1 MKMTTYRLERLLAA
15 TAAMLMLVL
24 CCTPQKAQ
32 AQDDDYFTLTN
43 GRLWWYEGPVW
54 GSGHQSEIAFDKNS
68 VPKSWANV
76 WRYNPSNVTH
86 ITSMGNVYL
95 RLNIDNPA
103 TPYIQA
109 VDTSAFD
116 QYCAWQRTGSTGYYY
131 QLWDNYRY
139 YLVGAPD
146 ELKIVRISTSDPI
159 ANTTYWYN
167 WDFGAALSH
176 VYYDINGKRQT
187 AYHWVMYDNKDV
199 VAPALGTWGISHD
212 SYQRPEDAI
221 YDRRCYRTSPYTGA
235 DTIMGCPITNNGTP
249 EADSIADKDFKTYY
263 DPDTVFFDNHTINYI
278 RPNGN
283 SALYMPVRVTGHIK
297 QIANIPDDKGL
308 VSVGIAYN
316 ESGASSL
323 RYGQSSTATAVFD
336 LTDGGSGTY
345 QAQIRPPYTEY
356 RQEVY
361 RYGIHLDYGERETD
375 VFGSAGVPTY
385 RYYYFYDNNRHNDP
399 PATYAED
406 LVIQK
411 VNYKLNNAANRYLS
425 LSTAE
430 ANNADPITISC
441 VSVPP
446 AGAVATLTVTVT
458 YTNGTT
464 QSKTVNIAMSNAV
477 DRRELPYAQN
487 APVVRGYVVGG
498 GRMAN
503 VGGNTS
509 VTVHSCDSIYALYG
523 GNDIAGWVQG
533 DNGATIQLGT
543 AKTDADHKVH
553 IGYVYGGGCGF
564 YTYRGINF
572 GVDANN
578 VPDIYPYDFGP
589 TDFSKVNTSLTYQSY
604 YFNGEVYPWHY
615 QPKGEIWD
623 PSANGGAGGYVPYS
637 PAGYPTIL
645 PADTAGLHWNWELD
659 EGGADQ
665 RVVTNY
671 FVYNPRY
678 SNPAQVDALED
689 GDNGNGTIPYIKKA
703 NISVGVNGHSGN
715 DYILIDTLFG
725 GAENAFIGIEVDDAN
740 PTTATSIMVYGGTI
754 YAVFGGNNYG
764 GSVAKTA
771 KNIVHIF
778 NTTLAPKPTDT
789 DFSTFASN
797 YQTATGHAYT
807 GYNLQNTYFKGYGR
821 DWGIRYVYG
830 GGNLVES
837 SRADVYVSGGMI
849 DTCFLGGNRAS
860 VEWPVG
866 AVYCTG
872 NNFIFE
878 NDSITREWVWKAAG
892 DYNGMHHTQGQ
903 VVQHPQPWTLGN
915 LVELSDHRKLYDAT
929 NVGNEWAYYDSLQF
943 HSPGRFNTDIGR
955 YNIRAFFGG
964 NNNAPMNTISR
975 INLWSGGIGVVY
987 GGGNA
992 GDMRSMRPVR
1002 DVPDMAS
1009 RISYAMN
1016 GWQYQW
1022 PEVFSCFIHSPGP
1035 NAAMESNLAP
1045 YGKSRIVCEQV
1056 YGGCR
1061 MANVKGSTGVWLSG
1075 GVFGYVHGG
1084 NDISG
1089 DVGSETGEGSYVVLD
1104 GESLV
1109 LQDVYGGSDGF
1120 YHCHERLEPK
1130 DENPLWG
1137 ERYMENGEALL
1148 SYNNEP
1154 YDPYDEFVGK
1164 LVPTQ
1169 NSSNLYIHANCDG
1182 VQPKVLFAAYG
1193 GGVMTNVG
1201 VNEAGAIN
1209 RIFLQDS
1216 AGFTGTGANG
1226 LTYRNGERQL
1236 RLPGGNKGDKLGSVH
1251 FQFNGGTVGSENH
1264 HGDGYGDGNA
1274 YGGGYLSSIYGLSY
1288 TYIMS
1293 NSTIKGSLY
1302 TGNDCMGSIA
1312 NFGAYSYPEV
1322 RDYNNNLVHEGK
1334 TPEQFMATDG
1344 VTHLNK
1350 EDGTDELGNPK
1361 YTATHSAYLRIE
1373 GTPTINCV
1381 YGSGNGAYN
1390 YDGSRPEYSSL
1401 EPVCQD
1407 KAVDNRPL
1415 QQSSFI
1421 DINTGGGMIDTVF
1434 GGGNGVG
1441 VSDEVVVL
1449 LNCTSPDVYAVGT
1462 IFGGNNRDNMETC
1475 VPDIRLRKG
1484 TVDYV
1489 FGGGNSGNMNARKTV
1504 ADPYCGTK
1512 VDSVST
1518 FVRVES
1524 EYVTVKE
1531 AIFGGCRKAD
1541 VKFKAYVDIRNSN
1554 TADGKGIN
1562 YVYGGNDISGTVHGN
1577 TRIDISGGRVQH
1589 IYGGS
1594 NGRYDYDEINPGEWS
1609 VYEFGQTHDAA
1620 HLLATGTTGRPF
1632 VDKTTLN
1639 LWGGQID
1646 DHVYGGG
1653 RLGSCRLT
1661 YVNVNDRECESHEG
1675 GCHDLTING
1684 AVYGGGEGHWE
1695 NLNLEHQGNVVAT
1708 DDGAGYTTVH
1718 LHHATNLSTARAY
1731 GGGRGGDVDN
1741 TYIEAFET
1749 WDTPFEAIY
1758 GGCWGSTVHGT
1769 THVVMRGNTEGANK
1783 TASKVFGGNDFTGY
1797 VNEANVRIISGKYDY
1812 IYGAGNGDYPS
1823 TSYDTGCYAGYFPDH
1838 DGASTLYPRPKRLY
1852 VPNTQKVTIDFEGGL
1867 VNNNIYGGGKLGTS
1881 FAYRRNNDGTLY
1893 YDLDGRLEADTLR
1906 TAITSARDY
1915 DVNTLPFD
1923 DPTRYSYLVTNIKG
1937 GTVTQNVFGGAAGSN
1952 TGGGLV
1958 YGLKMVNMQG
1968 GTTQDIY
1975 GGSENCSDG
1984 YWHETCHKDFNDPSE
1999 TVTVADYQSMT
2010 TKRPSSIVNI
2020 TGGKVTANAYGGGYL
2035 GNVYGS
2041 AYVNIGLDAVDSCE
2055 VWRDPVT
2062 GEPTAYAVFR
2072 PGVTGGKVAALTS
2085 SNLLIGNSVYGGAN
2099 WGENSGSADYTAEGF
2114 FGGNNWI
2121 IVDGE
2126 RYNYINSAESTDPT
2140 IDITKNIIGSGTS
2153 AKGGDL
2159 KSRIDIR
2166 NYGAPLSTDPTAA
2179 SCVPGKTLFSIQR
2192 ASELWLHNTAIH
2204 YEGDRDAVSAFVSRD
2219 FTINRIGTLNTQGYN
2234 IMSLARAASNIG
2246 LVNFYKE
2253 GWPLDYTNNAEFD
2266 RCTSTDPTC
2275 YACGD
2280 NGSVCQQLTMI
2291 SRTNNDRKLPAFLIH
2306 NGVNIDFMD
2315 ENDVY
2320 SEIYGF
2326 AYIMAAPQTNAVIT
2340 AAPKY
2345 GAENSENGGFM
2356 PACGDSLQVIASSQ
2370 GPVLTWVKSTA
2381 LSSEYSYYNYST
2393 SYRVWSIGQGSR
2405 TRFAVVQA
2413 HSNPHYSG
2421 VNDKP
2426 FTIGTGV
2433 DAKDYSM
2440 AHTTLKLP
2448 PTTAGHFYKING
2460 STGVVITDENEEM
2473 RMTDQSYL
2481 PKTWDG
2487 MDDSWHTDAEEQ
2499 NIRLVSVN
2507 DPTREVNLT
2516 LSNPGSY
2523 FGMIMASGNNFK
2535 RVHTGSAN
2543 PLDSMLVAPVTVS
2556 GTWDSCTV
2564 VTGNEHVN
2572 SWSNFSSAQV
2582 SDATNALPEMD
2593 IYVTYGN
2600 KFNHTIV
2607 GYVTFTLDE
2616 YVAVPL
2622 RATYDGD
2629 GHTAPEGPGHNYGA
2643 VVDGDPL
2650 TPEIDT
2656 VWLDSNLLMPINVQ
2670 ITISTI
2676 LEDFSNMANN
2686 VLAMYNEGR
2695 SNVFSRKIVL
2705 PATLE
2710 KRELYLTDV
2719 EWAPTSKSSS
2729 SASGVGNGDWTLPS
2743 EAGDWF
2749 ELTSDSASVIGTH
2762 NKFRMTIKPSD
2773 NITNTLAT
2781 ASGWHNIS
2789 VQEPLDLVTATG
2801 QTGSHVIS
2809 AGTDHYEG
2817 AHTAAPV
2824 SGTYG
2829 RLIGELDGHGEAA
2842 LDVNL
2847 NFDGNHVYDK
2857 VDGKGYIGKVIM
2869 TFKSYAG
2876 SAADAATDPSLERT
2890 EFTLTIYVKSRAIGD
2905 TLYVASAP
2913 TVTRA
2918 GTTLEGHNF
2927 KYYSDRIGDEG
2938 AGNIFVNEAD
2948 FKARCGK
2955 LPSLYLTNIKDAF
2968 NERIYEEGDVL
2979 CVLDTVKIT
2988 PGEPLLIKGF
2998 DYMDVPVVR
3007 YDGHHHE
3014 LPGEAGVYR
3023 GTMIKV
3029 SGSGASFS
3037 ARFITFR
3044 GGLLSK
3050 IEPKRNEADYNT
3062 TTHVWAS
3069 HDTVYN
3075 PIPGALDNARGN
3087 QKFADTNIVYGPI
3100 IAVNNGGTVALQNG
3114 VTVELNYNGYKGNDK
3129 TRYGAIHVGNNGT
3142 LTMIN
3147 NVTVRHNLCD
3157 TIVNSDV
3164 IHNDVDDVPWKI
3176 HPYNGAIIVDGGHF
3190 ELLGSNATTATKIT
3204 DNYVCGSNME
3214 RFWKKYVQEYG
3225 GKDRLLRYD
3234 FYDTTSATK
3243 ANVLLLR
3250 QPNTSVTVQDTSD
3263 SQSELLF
3270 FSSTLPAGTRI
3281 GVSKWFPDIAEVLR
3295 DTVQIVFQS
3304 SGTHLAEAVE
3314 KGNFLSD
3321 NGYYVMY
3328 NEGVNVQRIYLQ
3340 RCATFRH
3347 QVASNTPFIDGI
3359 LPKDVLEYNCMANV
3373 NCPSGGDTI
3382 VYRVQG
3388 GFYPYTYTW
3397 SGANSR
3403 VHSTGYTSNE
3413 IKKQIKNNNFNGVRC
3428 AIADT
3433 LITQNITLG
3442 TLEKKKNITFTVEAT
3457 DASGNCT
3464 LHKDIDITLE
3474 KSIADNPVKFDL
3486 THYDDAA
3493 TTAENAFSDTNYT
3506 HRARATRQY
3515 KTVQITPKVWADPY
3529 NGTIQ
3534 SVVYDKLNPTAEY
3547 YVFLDN
3553 GDGVDNHHSL
3563 SDVYFCEGEVIKLT
3577 TTPKYSTDPSPVPL
3591 ADFVMWDFDPYY
3603 SPTATFVVPTANR
3616 DVVAYYSPRNYWKN
3630 HINTSDLAGAI
3641 YDNTY
3646 TYTTRP
3652 TPAGNSYTSTD
3663 GSHKSGYV
3671 TTYNGDVHIYDENGL
3686 AWFISVVNGL
3696 NFTQAREFFFNKV
3709 YLHQKS
3715 DGTDYDMK
3723 DYLWSPVGNR
3733 QHPFRGWFQGV
3744 SSTEGDT
3751 ARLAD
3756 NSYVMIKN
3764 IILNEPEMNN
3774 VGMFGFLDSARVYSI
3789 KLNGA
3794 LVRGSEYVGALAAS
3808 STHTKV
3814 QNCVV
3819 EGDEEGPSVSS
3830 TTILTTHY
3838 VSGGMIGESDH
3849 DRIINSSTSAK
3860 YVGDAVYSGGVIG
3873 YGTSSSIENNGVRND
3888 SRMSGLYVGGLAG
3901 YLNGTAPV
3909 SKGLFRKAKSGDLS
3923 TAKNNYVLL
3932 ESEGKTQRV
3941 GGLVGQS
3948 ANTVIENNYVYGMV
3962 TGSATDGAVGAVLNN
3977 GTRATNN
3984 YYENGSSKV
3993 AYGQMASGASENTTA
4008 SFEGSGNNVMIDQQV
4023 YGVNNLTRVLNIW
4036 VKERNLAEGS
4046 EVYKTWRSD
4055 LGNVNHGYPIFGN
4068 PDMIPVESQIT
4079 LENCD
4084 TVEWEGVYYTADTNL
4099 SYNIIDS
4106 ILMIDST
4113 TALTVIV
4120 HHSTATSL
4128 SDSIT
4133 EGDGYSGYG
4142 FYLTPAETM
4151 LMHNTLDSAGSV
4163 TIVLS
4168 DTLTTS
4174 FGCDSVV
4181 TLNLT
4186 INATSGVTEVT
4197 RVSTVKVYPN
4207 PTTSRVTVEATEL
4220 KHVELYD
4227 NEGRRLADYI
4237 DAAGEKLTID
4247 LDRLSTGVYYL
4258 RIHTNEKVTIQKVI
4272 KK

>member
-1 MKMTTYRLERLLAA
+1 MKMTTYKLERLLAA
-15 TAAMLMLVL
+15 TAAVLMLAVW
-24 CCTPQKAQ
+24 CMPQKAQ
-32 AQDDDYFTLTN
+32 AQEDDYFTLTN

-54 GSGHQSEIAFDKNS
+54 GSGHQSEVAFDKNS
-68 VPKSWANV
+68 VPKSWAKI

-86 ITSMGNVYL
+86 ITAMGNVYL

-103 TPYIQA
+103 SPYLEA

-131 QLWDNYRY
+131 QLWGNYRY
-139 YLVGAPD
+139 YLVGSPD
-146 ELKIVRISTSDPI
+146 DLVVVRISTTDPI
-159 ANTTYWYN
+159 SNTTYWYN
-167 WDFGAALSH
+167 WDFGAAMQH
-176 VYYDINGKRQT
+176 VYYDINGKRKT
-187 AYHWVMYDNKDV
+187 AYHWVMYDDKN
-199 VAPALGTWGISHD
+199 AGGSLGNWTISHD

-221 YDRRCYRTSPYTGA
+221 YDRRCAGTSPYTGA
-235 DTIMGCPITNNGTP
+235 DTIMGCPITSTGHP
-249 EADSIADKDFKTYY
+249 ADDSIADRVFKTYY
-263 DPDTVFFDNHTINYI
+263 DPDTVFFDNGTINYI

-283 SALYMPVRVTGHIK
+283 GALYMPVKVTGYVK
-297 QIANIPDDKGL
+297 QISDIPDDKGL
-308 VSVGIAYN
+308 VSLGIAYN
-316 ESGASSL
+316 ETGASSL
-323 RYGQSSTATAVFD
+323 RYGQSATATPVMD
-336 LTDGGSGTY
+336 LTDGAGGIY
-345 QAQIRPPYTEY
+345 QAHIRPPYTEY

-361 RYGIHLDYGERETD
+361 RYGLHLDYGERETET
-375 VFGSAGVPTY
+375 FGSAGVPTY
-385 RYYYFYDNNRHNDP
+385 RYYYFYDNARHNDL
-399 PATYAED
+399 PATYDED
-406 LVIQK
+406 LVISK
-411 VNYKLNNAANRYLS
+411 VNYTLSNSAKRYLS
-425 LSTAE
+425 LSAE
-430 ANNADPITISC
+430 ETNDASPITVSC

-446 AGAVATLTVTVT
+446 AGAQATLTVKVT

-464 QSKTVNIAMSNAV
+464 ETKTVSINISHAV
-477 DRRELPYAQN
+477 DKTPMPYATN

-503 VGGNTS
+503 VGGNTN

-533 DNGATIQLGT
+533 ADGATIQLGT
-543 AKTDADHKVH
+543 TKTDADHKVH

-572 GVDANN
+572 GYDRTSSRY
-578 VPDIYPYDFGP
+578 IYPYDYG
-589 TDFSKVNTSLTYQSY
+589 NTSLGYQSY
-604 YFNGEVYPWHY
+604 YFNGEVYPW
-615 QPKGEIWD
+615 
-623 PSANGGAGGYVPYS
+623 GYVPRERTAALHGVACNAVDYDNIT
-637 PAGYPTIL
+637 PN
-645 PADTAGLHWNWELD
+645 DTACLHWNWEYD
-659 EGGADQ
+659 HYGEDPDADGVDR
-665 RVVTNY
+665 RVVSNF
-671 FVYNPRY
+671 FVYNPLY
-678 SNPAQVDALED
+678 SDPNDVDNNED
-689 GDNGNGTIPYIKKA
+689 GEHGNGTVPYIKKA
-703 NISVGVNGHSGN
+703 NITVGVANDPDN
-715 DYILIDTLFG
+715 DYILIDTMFG
-725 GAENAFIGIEVDDAN
+725 GAENAFIGIDA
-740 PTTATSIMVYGGTI
+740 ATPEMASSIIVHGGVI

-764 GSVAKTA
+764 GSIAATAKTV
-771 KNIVHIF
+771 IHI
-778 NTTLAPKPTDT
+778 NDTKLAPKPGDA
-789 DFSTFASN
+789 DFSSFATA
-797 YQTATGHAYT
+797 YEGATGHEYT
-807 GYNLQNTYFKGYGR
+807 GYKLNNTYFKGYGR

-837 SRADVYVSGGMI
+837 SRAEVYITGGMV

-866 AVYCTG
+866 VVYCTG
-872 NNFIFE
+872 DNFIYE

-892 DYNGMHHTQGQ
+892 TYEGVAHAAGD

-915 LVELSDHRKLYDAT
+915 LVELEANHRKLYDPSL
-929 NVGNEWAYYDSLQF
+929 GSGHEWDNYDNLAN
-943 HSPGRFNTDIGR
+943 HSPGRFNLGIGR
-955 YNIRAFFGG
+955 YNVRAFFGG

-975 INLWSGGIGVVY
+975 INLWAGGIGEVY

-992 GDMRSMRPVR
+992 GDMRSMRLVR

-1009 RISYAMN
+1009 RIAYAMD

-1022 PEVFSCFIHSPGP
+1022 PEVFSCFIHAPGS
-1035 NAAMESNLAP
+1035 NAAMEGSLAP
-1045 YGKSRIVCEQV
+1045 YGKSRILCEQV

-1075 GVFGYVHGG
+1075 GVFGKVHGG

-1089 DVGSETGEGSYVVLD
+1089 DVGTETGEGSYVVLD

-1109 LQDVYGGSDGF
+1109 LQNVYGGSDGF

-1137 ERYMENGEALL
+1137 ERYMEGGETLVDR
-1148 SYNNEP
+1148 NNEAR
-1154 YDPYDEFVGK
+1154 DPYDEFVGK

-1169 NSSNLYIHANCDG
+1169 NSSNLYIHANIAG
-1182 VQPKVLFAAYG
+1182 KEPKVLYSAYG
-1193 GGVMTNVG
+1193 GGVMTNIG
-1201 VNEAGAIN
+1201 FDEAGTIN
-1209 RIFLQDS
+1209 RIFMQDS
-1216 AGFTGTGANG
+1216 ADFTGTGANG

-1236 RLPGGNKGDKLGSVH
+1236 RLPGGNKGSKLGSVH
-1251 FQFNGGTVGSENH
+1251 FQFNGGTVGSEQH
-1264 HGDGYGDGNA
+1264 HGNGDGNA

-1288 TYIMS
+1288 TFIQS
-1293 NSTIKGSLY
+1293 TSTIKGSLY

-1312 NFGAYSYPEV
+1312 SFGAYSIPEV
-1322 RDYNNNLVHEGK
+1322 RDYENNIVHEGK
-1334 TPEQFMATDG
+1334 NPEDFMATDNI
-1344 VTHLNK
+1344 THMNK
-1350 EDGTDELGNPK
+1350 EDGVDDLGNPK

-1373 GTPTINCV
+1373 GTPTINNV

-1390 YDGSRPEYSSL
+1390 YDGSRPEYSSF

-1415 QQSSFI
+1415 QKSSFI
-1421 DINTGGGMIDTVF
+1421 DINTAGGMIDTVF

-1449 LNCTSPDVYAVGT
+1449 LNCTTPDVYAVGT
-1462 IFGGNNRDNMETC
+1462 IFGGNNRDNMDQC

-1489 FGGGNSGNMNARKTV
+1489 FGGGNSGNMNGRKAV
-1504 ADPYCGTK
+1504 ADPYCGIK

-1524 EYVTVKE
+1524 ADVTVKE

-1541 VKFKAYVDIRNSN
+1541 VKYMAYVDIRNSN

-1594 NGRYDYDEINPGEWS
+1594 NGRYDYDEINPGEFN
-1609 VYEFGQTHDAA
+1609 VYEFGQPHDAA

-1632 VDKTTLN
+1632 VDSTTLN

-1646 DHVYGGG
+1646 DNVYGGG

-1695 NLNLEHQGNVVAT
+1695 NLNLEHQGNVVST
-1708 DDGAGYTTVH
+1708 DDGEGYTTVH

-1731 GGGRGGDVDN
+1731 GGGRGGDVEN

-1749 WDTPFEAIY
+1749 WDKPFEAIY

-1769 THVVMRGNTEGANK
+1769 THVVMRGNTEGESK
-1783 TASKVFGGNDFTGY
+1783 TAMKVFGGNDFTGY
-1797 VNEANVRIISGKYDY
+1797 VNEANIRIISGKYDY
-1812 IYGAGNGDYPS
+1812 IYGAGNGDYPT
-1823 TSYDTGCYAGYFPDH
+1823 TSYDTGCYAGNFVDH
-1838 DGASTLYPRPKRLY
+1838 DGAGTLYPRPKRLY
-1852 VPNTQKVTIDFEGGL
+1852 VPNTQKVTIDFEGGI
-1867 VNNNIYGGGKLGTS
+1867 VNNNIYGGGKMGTS
-1881 FAYRRNNDGTLY
+1881 FPYRRNNDGTLY
-1893 YDLDGRLEADTLR
+1893 YDLDGRLEADTNR
-1906 TAITSARDY
+1906 TAITSASDY
-1915 DVNTLPFD
+1915 DVNNLPFD

-1952 TGGGLV
+1952 TSGGLV
-1958 YGLKMVNMQG
+1958 YGLKIVNMQG
-1968 GTTQDIY
+1968 GTAQDIY

-1984 YWHETCHKDFNDPSE
+1984 YWHETCHKDFNDGSE

-2062 GEPTAYAVFR
+2062 GESTAYAVFR
-2072 PGVTGGKVAALTS
+2072 PGATGGKVAALTS

-2253 GWPLDYTNNAEFD
+2253 GWPLDYTNNTEFD

-2291 SRTNNDRKLPAFLIH
+2291 SRTNDNRKLPAFLIH

-2315 ENDVY
+2315 ENDTY

-2345 GAENSENGGFM
+2345 GSTNTENGGFM

-2370 GPVLTWVKSTA
+2370 GPVLTWVKSTSLA
-2381 LSSEYSYYNYST
+2381 SEYSYYNYST

-2421 VNDKP
+2421 IDDKP

-2473 RMTDQSYL
+2473 RMTDQSYM

-2487 MDDSWHTDAEEQ
+2487 MDDTWHTDAEEQ

-2507 DPTREVNLT
+2507 DPTREVTLT

-2616 YVAVPL
+2616 YVAVP
-2622 RATYDGD
+2622 RRQNYDGD
-2629 GHTAPEGPGHNYGA
+2629 EHTAPEGPGHNYGP
-2643 VVDGDPL
+2643 VRDGDPS

-2656 VWLDSNLLMPINVQ
+2656 IWLDSNLLMPINVQ

-2719 EWAPTSKSSS
+2719 EWAPTSKDTL
-2729 SASGVGNGDWTLPS
+2729 SASGVGNGDWTLS
-2743 EAGDWF
+2743 RETGDWF

-2876 SAADAATDPSLERT
+2876 SAADAATNPSLERT

-2918 GTTLEGHNF
+2918 GTTLNGHNF

-3075 PIPGALDNARGN
+3075 PIPGALDNARGK

-3129 TRYGAIHVGNNGT
+3129 TRYGAIHVGTNGT

-3190 ELLGSNATTATKIT
+3190 ELLGSNATTAMKIT
-3204 DNYVCGSNME
+3204 DNYVCGNDLG
-3214 RFWKKYVQEYG
+3214 RFWKKYEQEYDS
-3225 GKDRLLRYD
+3225 KDRLLRYN

-3243 ANVLLLR
+3243 SNVLLLR
-3250 QPNTSVTVQDTSD
+3250 QPNTSVAVQDTSD
-3263 SQSELLF
+3263 TQSELIF

-3281 GVSKWFPDIAEVLR
+3281 GVSKWFPDIPEVLR
-3295 DTVQIVFQS
+3295 DTIQIVFQS
-3304 SGTHLAEAVE
+3304 SGTHLAEAVQN
-3314 KGNFLSD
+3314 GNFLSD
-3321 NGYYVMY
+3321 DGYYVMY

-3340 RCATFRH
+3340 RCATFKH

-3388 GFYPYTYTW
+3388 GFYPYTYKW
-3397 SGANSR
+3397 SGENSLT
-3403 VHSTGYTSNE
+3403 HTTAYTSNE
-3413 IKKQIKNNNFNGVRC
+3413 IKKQVKNNNFNGVRC

-3433 LITQNITLG
+3433 LITSNITLG
-3442 TLEKKKNITFTVEAT
+3442 TLEKKKNITFRVEAT

-3464 LHKDIDITLE
+3464 LHKDIDITLL
-3474 KSIADNPVKFDL
+3474 KSIADNPVKLDL
-3486 THYDDAA
+3486 SRYDDAP
-3493 TTAENAFSDTNYT
+3493 TTADNAFTDTDT
-3506 HRARATRQY
+3506 SHHARATRQY
-3515 KTVQITPKVWADPY
+3515 KTVQITPKVWASPY
-3529 NGTIQ
+3529 SGTIQ
-3534 SVVYDKLNPTAEY
+3534 SVVYDKLNPTSDY

-3553 GDGVDNHHSL
+3553 GDGVENHHSL
-3563 SDVYFCEGEVIKLT
+3563 SDVYFCEGEVIKLA
-3577 TTPKYSTDPSPVPL
+3577 TTPQYAGSPSEPV

-3616 DVVAYYSPRNYWKN
+3616 DVVAYYSPREYWKN
-3630 HINTSDLAGAI
+3630 HINTPAKGGVA

-3646 TYTTRP
+3646 TYASRP
-3652 TPAGNSYTSTD
+3652 TVASYELPD
-3663 GSHKSGYV
+3663 GTNTTAAGYV
-3671 TTYNGDVHIYDENGL
+3671 TTYNGDVHIYNENGL

-3696 NFTQAREFFFNKV
+3696 NLTQAREFFFNKV
-3709 YLHQKS
+3709 YLHQK
-3715 DGTDYDMK
+3715 DGGYDMK
-3723 DYLWSPVGNR
+3723 YYKWSPVGNR

-3744 SSTEGDT
+3744 SSDVADT
-3751 ARLAD
+3751 ARLA
-3756 NSYVMIKN
+3756 NGQYVTIKN

-3774 VGMFGFLDSARVYSI
+3774 VGFFGFLDSARVYSI

-3794 LVRGSEYVGALAAS
+3794 MARGSVYVGTLAAS
-3808 STHTKV
+3808 STHTQV

-3819 EGDEEGPSVSS
+3819 EGDAEGPSTNS

-3849 DRIINSSTSAK
+3849 DRITNSSISAK

-3873 YGTSSSIENNGVRND
+3873 YGTSSSIVNDHARND

-3909 SKGLFRKAKSGDLS
+3909 SKSLFRKAKSGDMS
-3923 TAKNNYVLL
+3923 TVRNNYVRL
-3932 ESEGKTQRV
+3932 ESDGNSQRV
-3941 GGLVGQS
+3941 GGIVGQS
-3948 ANTVIENNYVYGMV
+3948 ANTIIENNYVYGMV
-3962 TGSATDGAVGAVLNN
+3962 AGSATDGAVGAVLNN
-3977 GTRATNN
+3977 GTRAENN
-3984 YYENGSSKV
+3984 YYEYGSTKRVS
-3993 AYGQMASGASENTTA
+3993 GQMSSGASESTTA
-4008 SFEGSGNNVMIDQQV
+4008 SFEGSGNRVNIDQQV
-4023 YGVNNLTRVLNIW
+4023 YGVNNMTRVLNIW
-4036 VKERNLAEGS
+4036 VNEHNAAEGS

-4055 LGNVNHGYPIFGN
+4055 LVNANHGYPVFGN
-4068 PDMIPVESQIT
+4068 PDMIPVENTIT

-4084 TVEWEGVYYTADTNL
+4084 TVEWEGVYYTVDTSF

-4113 TALTVIV
+4113 TALNVIV
-4120 HHSTATSL
+4120 HHSTTTSV
-4128 SDSIT
+4128 SDSID

-4142 FYLTPAETM
+4142 FYLTPAETT
-4151 LMHNTLDSAGSV
+4151 LMHNTLDSAGAV

-4186 INATSGVTEVT
+4186 INAKQGVTEVT

-4207 PTTSRVTVEATEL
+4207 PTTSYVTVEADEL

-4227 NEGRRLADYI
+4227 NEGRRLADYV
-4237 DAAGEKLTID
+4237 DAAGDKLTVD

-4258 RIHTNEKVTIQKVI
+4258 RIHTSEKVTIQKVI